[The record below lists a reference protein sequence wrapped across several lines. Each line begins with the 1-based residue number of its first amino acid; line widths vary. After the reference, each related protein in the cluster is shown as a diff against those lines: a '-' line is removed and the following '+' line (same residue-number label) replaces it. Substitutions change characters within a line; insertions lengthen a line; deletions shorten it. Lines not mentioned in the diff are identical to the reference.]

1 LHNYD
6 IVGDCMSLPENFKC
20 VITNWDY
27 IYRLCRKIAM
37 DVRSS
42 GYKPDVIVALARGG
56 WFAGRVLCDF
66 LNLSDLISLKI
77 EHYTG
82 TATAGSGPR
91 IRYPV
96 DENMIKGKCV
106 LIVDD
111 ISDTGKS
118 MTFAREYVSRYGPRA
133 VRTATLQHLT
143 CSESRADYVGE
154 LLDEWAWVI
163 YPWNFMEDMCD
174 VTSQVMTKDSLKV
187 WTLEDIKMG
196 LKRLHQIEPTYFE
209 ISQPGRLAEVL
220 DEMEYRGLIR
230 SLGEG
235 VWEPV
240 RR

>member
-1 LHNYD
+1 
-6 IVGDCMSLPENFKC
+6 MSLPENFKC

-82 TATAGSGPR
+82 TASAGSGPK

-96 DENMIKGKCV
+96 DENMVKGKNV

-118 MTFAREYVSRYGPRA
+118 MMFAREYISKYSPRE

-143 CSESRADYVGE
+143 CSQMKADYVGE
-154 LLDEWAWVI
+154 LLDEWAWVVF
-163 YPWNFMEDMCD
+163 PWNFMEDMCD
-174 VTSQVMTKDSLKV
+174 VTNQVMTKDSLKV
-187 WTLEDIKMG
+187 WTMEDIKMG
-196 LKRLHQIEPTYFE
+196 LKKYHQIEPTYFE
-209 ISQPGRLAEVL
+209 ISQPGRLVEVL
-220 DEMEYRGLIR
+220 AEMEYRGLIR

-240 RR
+240 RH